1 MQIVKKENLTIISS
15 DEDSFS
21 VFYDAFLIEE
31 KKRQE
36 ENIILQVFENINVSK
51 EEFLLFL
58 DIAALKKENGTS
70 FVIVN
75 SVIDVDDFPEDFNIV
90 PTLQEAEDVIEMEN
104 IERALGF

>member
-75 SVIDVDDFPEDFNIV
+75 SDIDVDDFPEDFNIV